1 MTSTGKSRSRTAVAR
16 GASRCRPTSRP
27 KSRTT
32 CAGDAASTPTS
43 NPGASKPKAA
53 VATSG
58 PARETGDATRLD
70 GLAGIRAEM
79 AGIYRDAR
87 SGKLDPDRAKNLMAM
102 LVQIRGVLEAEIEE
116 RKMGE
121 HEERLAKLEALL
133 R

>member
-1 MTSTGKSRSRTAVAR
+1 
-16 GASRCRPTSRP
+16 
-27 KSRTT
+27 
-32 CAGDAASTPTS
+32 
-43 NPGASKPKAA
+43 
-53 VATSG
+53 
-58 PARETGDATRLD
+58 
-70 GLAGIRAEM
+70 M